1 MADSA
6 QPDPALVGHLGHTK
20 IDLDRMRRLGMPE
33 AVFASGKTVEQCI
46 EIVSR
51 MRSQT
56 DHPIIVTRATA
67 EQKAELLRLQPDA
80 VLSNT
85 LTWQHVQTLP
95 VSPVV
100 VVSGGTSDQFVLDE
114 AVATL
119 QALGVP
125 TRSVR
130 DVGVAGLHRVLGS
143 LDEFSD
149 ASAVLVV
156 AGMEGSL
163 STVLAGLIPNPIIA
177 VPTSVGYGSS
187 LEGVTALLSAMASC
201 APGMSVVGIDNGY
214 GAACAAVR
222 ILHASQAFPEV
233 TSGAQSLRSSSPR

>member
-1 MADSA
+1 MTDTPVSDSA
-6 QPDPALVGHLGHTK
+6 RIGHLGHTK
-20 IDLDRMRRLGMPE
+20 LDLDRMRRLGMPE

-51 MRSQT
+51 LRSQT
-56 DHPIIVTRATA
+56 DDPIIVTRATG
-67 EQKAELLRLQPDA
+67 EQKAELLKLQPDS
-80 VLSNT
+80 VFSNT
-85 LTWQHVQTLP
+85 LTWQHLQPLA
-95 VSPVV
+95 VSPAV

-130 DVGVAGLHRVLGS
+130 DVGVAGLHRVLDS
-143 LDEFSD
+143 LEEFSD
-149 ASAVLVV
+149 ASVVLVV

-187 LEGVTALLSAMASC
+187 LEGVTALLSALASC

-222 ILHASQAFPEV
+222 MLHMTHPLSEVPADAQALPI
-233 TSGAQSLRSSSPR
+233 SSPR